1 MKTFNTGR
9 RQVLARLALNAG
21 GAVGLFNLAHATSLP
36 AADLR
41 LKTDPV

>member
-21 GAVGLFNLAHATSLP
+21 GADLLPSSRTNL
-36 AADLR
+36 
-41 LKTDPV
+41 K